1 MWFRSPCVNKCC
13 ASWEKVCLIYELT
26 FCRKNASFEREKLF
40 CLTGF
45 SFCSVFLWCTWWL
58 PENSFAMI
66 TSVVIN
72 FFFQKYISRYFFS
85 FFQSVFY
92 CRRCKLFTLS
102 ERNWAWHWLYYWLS
116 YFKTL
121 DRGIVGIVKER
132 NVSGGIK
139 RRQSTWLALQGV
151 LVIIPGRI
159 LRYLAVAAA
168 QQTWEGQKRGAML
181 RFSRWAF
188 RYMHLCFFKLS
199 PTANCHRIF

>member
-1 MWFRSPCVNKCC
+1 MYVIASGKLICYDYIRSYK
-13 ASWEKVCLIYELT
+13 
-26 FCRKNASFEREKLF
+26 
-40 CLTGF
+40 
-45 SFCSVFLWCTWWL
+45 
-58 PENSFAMI
+58 
-66 TSVVIN
+66 

-102 ERNWAWHWLYYWLS
+102 ERNWAWHWLYYWLN

-151 LVIIPGRI
+151 PVIIPGRI

-199 PTANCHRIF
+199 PTIPNYHRIFYKNIWVRAFFISITNAACKTVFFYYFPH